1 MEAFRQ
7 MMCRWGQKLRLP
19 WIESPNWNTL
29 RHWRNSSH
37 LNMFG
42 AWYFWDFL
50 GTGKFFSLSLYL
62 SVVFPSATRCLL
74 GTRQIQVELLPEK
87 VSKRS
92 LGRLDAVLATSG
104 SSGLPNR
111 PYENM
116 ASSVFVWSSHSDR
129 AAGFCLDFDNINSLS
144 KVRSRLHPSVDYSD
158 LDCALKS
165 RKAIT
170 FITLFTT
177 RFQDVPKIRELS
189 EFQRLSK
196 ILGTIIIQ
204 HGNPHGNPH
213 EFRPFSQP
221 RIFRAEHCFQS

>member
-1 MEAFRQ
+1 
-7 MMCRWGQKLRLP
+7 
-19 WIESPNWNTL
+19 
-29 RHWRNSSH
+29 
-37 LNMFG
+37 MFVR
-42 AWYFWDFL
+42 
-50 GTGKFFSLSLYL
+50 SE
-62 SVVFPSATRCLL
+62 
-74 GTRQIQVELLPEK
+74 ELLPEK

-116 ASSVFVWSSHSDR
+116 ASSVFAWSSHSDR

-165 RKAIT
+165 HKAIT

-177 RFQDVPKIRELS
+177 RFQEVPKNRELS

-204 HGNPHGNPH
+204 HGNPLFLGLFP
-213 EFRPFSQP
+213 EDSPMSRAFC
-221 RIFRAEHCFQS
+221 RAEAGSMPTLSELLTQSSDSPAALDVALKALGMGSMWDRCGIQGHGLHGAMIHKYHKLQPLGDEVF